1 MESRLWLVS
10 KMTTP
15 THLIPN
21 LVVFLVLMHVQNLNP
36 NYPDLC
42 LIIGSNL
49 IDLDHLFSKPIYHP
63 KRNPFKTHFLHKQ
76 WEIITFLSVFML
88 FCRPLMFL
96 GIGLILHFFLDYL
109 YIKREGV

>member
-1 MESRLWLVS
+1 
-10 KMTTP
+10 MTTP
-15 THLIPN
+15 THITADLI
-21 LVVFLVLMHVQNLNP
+21 VFLVLMHVQNLNP
-36 NYPDLC
+36 NYTDLA

-76 WEIITFLSVFML
+76 WKIIALLSVFSM
-88 FCRPLMFL
+88 FFYRPLLFL